1 VSSPSVP
8 AAEWPEATIVVV
20 DDEPLICRV
29 MAQVLASR
37 GYRQVH
43 TFEDPTEALARFDDL
58 APDLVLLDL
67 NMPQMHGTQVLERIV
82 TRPEGDRVPV
92 IIMTGAGR
100 PEDAHR
106 TLAMGAADFLRKP
119 VDTTELLLRVRY
131 QLREI
136 QLRRALADHADHLG
150 ELVDARAGELALLS
164 RVLDEMPLPA
174 MVLTEDLD
182 LHYANTRGREILAA
196 TEGGLL
202 GVLAVNDARREEI
215 ADAVQ
220 SVGRTPRRLPVVIR
234 TREGTAHRAELQAQR
249 VEGGLI
255 SIVLHD
261 LEDQELAKD
270 ALNRALEHERE
281 LVERMRA
288 LEALRTNFLTAVSH
302 ELRTPLT
309 VVLGIAELLRRR
321 DGAVPHDQQ
330 QDLLERLEDNAD
342 RLRRLLDDLLDLN
355 RLSEGRRAVSF
366 EPVDLA
372 DLVAVVVEEVSPL
385 EDHPLDVL
393 LEPCLV
399 EAEPTTLRRVVSNL
413 IRNAAV
419 HTPPGTPIA
428 VHLEVAGDRARCRV
442 VDQGVGVPDDAKER
456 IFERF
461 EQGGSAP
468 RHRPGTGIGLTL
480 VRGFVDLH
488 GGRVWVEDTPG
499 GGATFV
505 VELPRSQAVD
515 GGHGDDDVG

>member
-1 VSSPSVP
+1 MSSSAVP
-8 AAEWPEATIVVV
+8 AAEWPDATIVVV

-29 MAQVLASR
+29 LEQVLATR

-82 TRPEGDRVPV
+82 ARPGDDRIPV

-131 QLREI
+131 QLRET
-136 QLRRALADHADHLG
+136 QLRRELADHVDHLG
-150 ELVDARAGELALLS
+150 ALVDDRAGELALLS

-174 MVLTEDLD
+174 VVLTDDLE
-182 LHYANTRGREILAA
+182 LHYANTRGRSMLAA
-196 TEGGLL
+196 SGGGLP
-202 GVLAVNDARREEI
+202 GVLAVNDVRREEI
-215 ADAVQ
+215 AAAVQ
-220 SVGRTPRRLPVVIR
+220 SVGRTPRLIPVVVR
-234 TREGTAHRAELQAQR
+234 AGDGTAHRAELQAQR

-255 SIVLHD
+255 AIVLHD
-261 LEDQELAKD
+261 LEEQELAKD
-270 ALNRALEHERE
+270 ALNRALEHERDV
-281 LVERMRA
+281 VERMRA
-288 LEALRTNFLTAVSH
+288 LESLRTNFLTAVSH

-321 DGAVPHDQQ
+321 HGTIPHDQQ
-330 QDLLERLEDNAD
+330 QDLLARLEDNAD
-342 RLRRLLDDLLDLN
+342 RLGGLLDDLLDLN
-355 RLSEGRRAVSF
+355 RLSEGRRSISF

-372 DLVAVVVEEVSPL
+372 ELVASVVEEVSPL
-385 EDHPLDVL
+385 EEHPLRVV
-393 LEPCLV
+393 LEPCQV
-399 EAEPTTLRRVVSNL
+399 EVEPTTMRRVVSNL

-419 HTPPGTPIA
+419 HTPSGTPIV
-428 VHLEVAGDRARCRV
+428 VHLEVAGDRVRCRV
-442 VDQGVGVPDDAKER
+442 VDRGDGVPDDTKER

-505 VELPRSQAVD
+505 VELPRHQDALRHAEGAD
-515 GGHGDDDVG
+515 GT